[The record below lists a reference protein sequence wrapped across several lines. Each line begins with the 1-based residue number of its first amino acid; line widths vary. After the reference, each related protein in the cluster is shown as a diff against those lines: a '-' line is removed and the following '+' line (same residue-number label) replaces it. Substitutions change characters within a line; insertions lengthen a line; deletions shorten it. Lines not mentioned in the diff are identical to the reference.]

1 MNVPHGWTPVLGR
14 PGFPQHP
21 RRSKMAEEIKL
32 DGHHEATLEK
42 IFCPPTS
49 HNIQWHDDCPR

>member
-1 MNVPHGWTPVLGR
+1 
-14 PGFPQHP
+14 
-21 RRSKMAEEIKL
+21 MAEEIKL

-42 IFCPPTS
+42 IFRPPTS